1 MIYLELF
8 WAFFLIG
15 LLGFGGGYAI
25 LSLIEH
31 EVMAHGWM
39 TPQEFTDIVAISQM
53 TPGPIGINSATY
65 TGFTACQT
73 AGLNEMMCVLG
84 STVATFALILPSI
97 VLMLVICQIYLRL
110 KENKWVEGSLK
121 TLRVTVIG
129 LIAAAALLLMTPE
142 NFIDGWSIALFAL
155 VFLGTLVLKM
165 HPILL
170 ICLAGVMGYIIYL

>member
-1 MIYLELF
+1 MIYLQLF

-15 LLGFGGGYAI
+15 LFGFGGGYAI

-39 TPQEFTDIVAISQM
+39 TPGEFTDIVAISQM

-73 AGLNEMMCVLG
+73 AGMSEAFCVLG
-84 STVATFALILPSI
+84 SVVATSAIILPSLVI
-97 VLMLVICQIYLRL
+97 MLIICQIYLRM
-110 KENKWVEGSLK
+110 KDNRWVEGSLK

-129 LIAAAALLLMTPE
+129 LIAAAALMLMTPE
-142 NFIDGWSIALFAL
+142 NFIDGWSYVLFAL
-155 VFLGTLVLKM
+155 VFFGTLLLKM

-170 ICLAGVMGYIIYL
+170 ICIAGAMGYLIY